1 MAFSSTIKGS
11 KDLGGCKMIHGT
23 WATDGGTATGTIT
36 WGGTR
41 GDATGIPH
49 TIIDGT
55 AISSVSATTMTAAKI
70 TATGTMV
77 ITCVANDSGYWSVTY
92 A

>member
-1 MAFSSTIKGS
+1 MAFTSTIKGS
-11 KDLGGCKMIHGT
+11 KDLGGCKMIYGT
-23 WATDGGTATGTIT
+23 WDATGVTSGTIT

-41 GDATGIPH
+41 GDAAGIPH

-55 AISSVSATTMTAAKI
+55 CISSVSATTMTAAKI

-77 ITCVANDSGYWSVTY
+77 LTCVSGDAGYWSVTY